1 MTWHLDEKVCVWRSC
16 DIWRKIAAGVE
27 GMYGV
32 VDLGDSMGG
41 TVDSMGGTVGLI
53 GGTVGLIGGKVD
65 SMGGKVDRVRG

>member
-41 TVDSMGGTVGLI
+41 TVDGMGGTVDG
-53 GGTVGLIGGKVD
+53 V
-65 SMGGKVDRVRG
+65 GGKVDRVRG